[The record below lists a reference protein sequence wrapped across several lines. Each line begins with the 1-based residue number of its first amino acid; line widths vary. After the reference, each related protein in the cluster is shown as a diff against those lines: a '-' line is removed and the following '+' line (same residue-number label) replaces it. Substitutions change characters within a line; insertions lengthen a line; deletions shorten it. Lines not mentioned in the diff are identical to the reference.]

1 MIVLLM
7 IAVMI
12 ILSVIIASNKKNKM
26 SFNSNFLFFIHYK
39 TFHPNEYLVNEPDGS
54 WNFRG
59 SLKILK
65 RCGLRKEKVDS
76 SISYLER

>member
-1 MIVLLM
+1 MMIVMLM

-39 TFHPNEYLVNEPDGS
+39 TFHPNEYLVNE
-54 WNFRG
+54 WN
-59 SLKILK
+59 KIVHVLNCD
-65 RCGLRKEKVDS
+65 CGN
-76 SISYLER
+76 